1 MTSQTA
7 DVERWSALKVWLYSL
22 FNRDPKSN
30 LAAVELLS
38 LKSDDRFLDLGCGL
52 GAALEHADA
61 TGAETAG
68 IDPSPSMVERA
79 ARRVPGAEVR
89 EGSAE
94 SIPFEDDRF
103 TAALAVS
110 TYHHWADAEAGL
122 AEVRRAL
129 TPGGRLLI
137 FEKKLKKSSGHGM
150 NRAEADRLA
159 QTLATHGYHAAE
171 VGTMR
176 VGRVDY
182 LTVLAVNPPRD
193 GQGTS

>member
-7 DVERWSALKVWLYSL
+7 DVERWSPLKVWLFSL

-38 LKSDDRFLDLGCGL
+38 LTSDDRFLDLGCGP
-52 GAALEHADA
+52 GAALEHVDA

-68 IDPSPSMVERA
+68 IDPSPAMVARA

-110 TYHHWADAEAGL
+110 TYHHWADPDAGL
-122 AEVRRAL
+122 VEVRRVLA
-129 TPGGRLLI
+129 PGGRLLI
-137 FEKKLKKSSGHGM
+137 FERKLKKSRGHGIDVTG
-150 NRAEADRLA
+150 ADRVTQML
-159 QTLATHGYHAAE
+159 TGHGYNTAE

-182 LTVLAVNPPRD
+182 LTVSAVNPN
-193 GQGTS
+193 TV